1 MLSDKG
7 KILVV
12 IPPKLLDTT
21 TSEELRQT
29 VAFSI
34 HRHLVT
40 MEKSAI
46 FINVAVFSISFAIFI
61 KPLIFDEVS
70 DNESILGFFTGI
82 LGLFWVVKDL
92 SVRSLTDRRFAKTLV
107 QEGFSIREITAV
119 YNTISKYN
127 ETKTYK
133 KTLGYK
139 SITQK
144 VRRITKQNK

>member
-1 MLSDKG
+1 
-7 KILVV
+7 
-12 IPPKLLDTT
+12 
-21 TSEELRQT
+21 
-29 VAFSI
+29 
-34 HRHLVT
+34 

-46 FINVAVFSISFAIFI
+46 FINVAIFSISFAIFI

-92 SVRSLTDRRFAKTLV
+92 SVRSLTDRRFAKKLV
-107 QEGFSIREITAV
+107 QEGFGIREITAV

-144 VRRITKQNK
+144 VRRITKQNKWVDYR